1 MALNLGLKDFEDS
14 IQIICATINQL
25 DAIITRNRKDFL
37 CSNLSIYSPME
48 LLKQL
53 WQKILISIH
62 IVLEQIYP
70 NIKLD

>member
-53 WQKILISIH
+53 
-62 IVLEQIYP
+62 
-70 NIKLD
+70 